1 MEKERFDEEEIEEIS
16 QNPKGKKIIWILLAV
31 IGVALIA
38 VVILGMSLLNSI
50 NRPGETPI
58 FEATEDDILIT
69 PAPCPHQT
77 PPLPPLP
84 LPRPLP
90 SP

>member
-1 MEKERFDEEEIEEIS
+1 MEKERFDQETEEINES
-16 QNPKGKKIIWILLAV
+16 PKSKKIIWILLAV

-69 PAPCPHQT
+69 PV
-77 PPLPPLP
+77 
-84 LPRPLP
+84 PLP
-90 SP
+90 SLLALNRLAYKNCWGL